1 MSHNFSPVFIGGS
14 GRSGTTVTLNMLQ
27 RHPLF
32 HGSLPRE
39 IKFLT
44 SRHGLLNLIYQRP
57 ISLEE
62 DLHGLRNNLVTRA
75 LPLLGR
81 NQMHF
86 FATNLNGRWWSEDGK
101 AGKPRGLIQ
110 SVSKDVVDQAHQ
122 KFIQSFKSDPA
133 GASREFFYTLAQAQL
148 KKPETKYFGDSTP
161 VNMMHAFH
169 IKELLPDARF
179 INVIRDGRDVA
190 LSISKE
196 RWGPNDA
203 YAGLSW
209 WANRVLKSSQALAKI
224 DPKSVHQFRIEDL
237 VVRNRDKSYQNI
249 LGFLELE
256 DAPKLSQYFQEEMST
271 ERLHIGRWRSEVKD
285 PERFDAKYRSL
296 CEKLKSKGV
305 EIKDLT

>member
-27 RHPLF
+27 RHPQF
-32 HGSLPRE
+32 HASLPRE

-57 ISLEE
+57 LSLEE
-62 DLHGLRNNLVTRA
+62 DLHGLRNNLVTRVM
-75 LPLLGR
+75 PLLGR
-81 NQMHF
+81 NQLHYF
-86 FATNLNGRWWSEDGK
+86 SQKLDGPWWSEDGK
-101 AGKPRGLIQ
+101 SGKPRGLIQ
-110 SVSKDVVDQAHQ
+110 SLSKDIVEQAHQ
-122 KFIQSFKSDPA
+122 RFMQSFKSDPT

-161 VNMMHAFH
+161 VNMMHAYH

-196 RWGPNDA
+196 HWGPNDPH
-203 YAGLSW
+203 AGLSW
-209 WANRVLKSSQALAKI
+209 WANRVLKSAQALAKI
-224 DPKSVHQFRIEDL
+224 ESTFVHELRIEDL
-237 VVRNRDKSYQNI
+237 VVRTRDQSYENI
-249 LGFLELE
+249 LDFLQLE
-256 DAPKLSQYFQEEMST
+256 DAPKLRQYFQEQMST

-285 PERFDAKYRSL
+285 PERFDATYRSL